1 MKQRMLGFVQD
12 EAGDWIAELDCGHR
26 RHVRHCPPLS
36 ERPWVLSNEGR
47 RSRLGTEIECLYCQ
61 AAAAKQRQNQAQP

>member
-1 MKQRMLGFVQD
+1 MHRRMLGFVQD

-26 RHVRHCPPLS
+26 RHVRHRPPMT
-36 ERPWVLSNEGR
+36 ERSWVLSKEGR

-61 AAAAKQRQNQAQP
+61 AEAANQGQSRVQP